1 MVRSAFTN
9 KLSHKFSGV
18 TPENASLVEDALRAY
33 QGVQFVQVKHQKSLI
48 RLNYDVQLTNLDELL
63 DLLAEFDV
71 TKYQCSLW
79 WKWRWRFAK
88 QIEQNIKDN
97 AAHVPHCC
105 GKAPPSVRRR

>member
-1 MVRSAFTN
+1 MDRSAFTN

-18 TPENASLVEDALRAY
+18 TVENASLVEDALRAY
-33 QGVQFVQVKHQKSLI
+33 QGVQFVQVKLQKSLI
-48 RLNYDVQLTNLDELL
+48 RLNYDVQLTNLDELM

-71 TKYQCSLW
+71 TKYQRSLW

-88 QIEQNIKDN
+88 LIEQNIKAN

-105 GKAPPSVRRR
+105 GKAPSSARRR